1 MEQFVTITSLSRAL
15 RDKKISSREAVAY
28 YFKQIDTHN
37 ERLNAYITVAHERAF
52 SQARVTDDR
61 RAAGDEL
68 PALAGVPFGVKDA
81 ICTEGVRSTGS
92 ARILDNYVPPFDATV
107 VARLRATGAIMIGKQ
122 NCDAFGHGASNEN
135 SMYGPVTNPWD
146 ASRVAG
152 GSSGGSAAAVAADL
166 CAFAIGE
173 DTGGSIRAPAS
184 FCGVTG
190 LKVSYGRTSRYG
202 AMPMASSLDTV
213 GPFARTAEDAALIM
227 EVIAGHD
234 AADATTDAAGVPS
247 YTTVIHEPLAGLR
260 VGVPKEFFT
269 DELDGTIRHVVEV
282 AISELE
288 KQGATLV
295 PISLPHT
302 PYAIAT
308 YYILVPC
315 EDSSNLAR
323 LDGIR
328 YGVRASAQ
336 DLHETY
342 TASRTA
348 GFPDE
353 VKRRIMIGTF
363 ALSHGYYDAYYR
375 RAQQVRTLI
384 KQDFDRAFASVDA
397 IATPTTP
404 ETAFPI
410 GSKSDDPLKMYLS
423 DAFVGP
429 ASLSGV
435 CALSVPCG
443 FVNGMPVGMQII
455 APRMR
460 EDVALRVGHQYQLH
474 TNWHKKHPNL

>member
-1 MEQFVTITSLSRAL
+1 MDQFTTVTALSHAL
-15 RDKKISSREAVAY
+15 REKKISSREAVSY
-28 YFKQIDTHN
+28 YFERIAQHN
-37 ERLNAYITVAHERAF
+37 KTLNAYLSVAQERALAE
-52 SQARVTDDR
+52 ARSIDDR
-61 RAAGDEL
+61 RAAGEDL
-68 PALAGVPFGVKDA
+68 PLLAGVPFGVKDA
-81 ICTEGVRSTGS
+81 VTTADVRSTG
-92 ARILDNYVPPFDATV
+92 AAKILDNYVPTHDATV
-107 VARLRATGAIMIGKQ
+107 IARLRANGAILIGKH

-135 SMYGPVTNPWD
+135 SMYGPVANPWD
-146 ASRVAG
+146 TSRVAG

-166 CAFAIGE
+166 CTFAIGE
-173 DTGGSIRAPAS
+173 DTGGSIRAPAA

-213 GPFARTAEDAALIM
+213 GPFGKTVEDVAHIM

-234 AADATTDAAGVPS
+234 ERDATTAVEGAPAYSTLLNQSLTGV
-247 YTTVIHEPLAGLR
+247 R
-260 VGVPKEFFT
+260 VGVPAEFFS
-269 DELDGTIRHVVEV
+269 DDLVGAIKSVVED
-282 AISELE
+282 ALRELE
-288 KQGATLV
+288 RHGAILV

-302 PYAIAT
+302 AYAIAT

-328 YGVRASAQ
+328 YGVRQEAT
-336 DLHETY
+336 DLYHTY
-342 TASRTA
+342 TASRSA

-384 KQDFDRAFASVDA
+384 RQDFDRAFEQVDV
-397 IATPTTP
+397 IATPTAP
-404 ETAFPI
+404 ETAFRI
-410 GSKSDDPLKMYLS
+410 GEKTDDPLKMYLS

-429 ASLSGV
+429 PSLAGV

-443 FVNGMPVGMQII
+443 FVDGLPVGLQII
-455 APRMR
+455 APRLA
-460 EDVALRVGHQYQLH
+460 EDRALHVGHQFQQH
-474 TNWHKKHPNL
+474 TTWHTQHPIV